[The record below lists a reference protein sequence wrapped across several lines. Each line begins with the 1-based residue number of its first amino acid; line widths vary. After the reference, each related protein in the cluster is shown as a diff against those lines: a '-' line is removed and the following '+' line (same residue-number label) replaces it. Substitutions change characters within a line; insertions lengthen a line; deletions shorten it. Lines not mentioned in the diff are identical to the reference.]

1 MIKRVVSLNK
11 NMTFETAISK
21 LSDIVAKL
29 ESGSESLDNSLK
41 LFEEG
46 TALASFCYEKLQTAE
61 QKIKQITA
69 CEESDESNNG

>member
-1 MIKRVVSLNK
+1 MNK

-21 LSDIVAKL
+21 LGEIVTKL

-46 TALASFCYEKLQTAE
+46 TALASFCYNKLQTAE

-69 CEESDESNNG
+69 YEEGNEEKNG

>member
-21 LSDIVAKL
+21 LSDIVSKL

-69 CEESDESNNG
+69 CEESDESNHD

>member
-1 MIKRVVSLNK
+1 
-11 NMTFETAISK
+11 MTFETAISK
-21 LSDIVAKL
+21 LSDIVSKL

-69 CEESDESNNG
+69 CEESDESNHD